1 MVFGHRLG
9 QKSLTRTRTWT
20 NFNHAVIMPR
30 SYRDHAAIHAFALK
44 SAGDQF
50 GMQGMKIFI
59 CIPKPKFLSPKN
71 CFMKNLEKRGN
82 FEKRNLG

>member
-1 MVFGHRLG
+1 MVLRHRLG

-20 NFNHAVIMPR
+20 NFYHAVIMPR
-30 SYRDHAAIHAFALK
+30 SYRDHAAIDAFTIK
-44 SAGDQF
+44 SVGDQYN
-50 GMQGMKIFI
+50 MQGMKIFI
-59 CIPKPKFLSPKN
+59 FIPKPKLLSPKN